1 MYDVRF
7 QVWIYLLFILIEW
20 LIPDEEKS
28 LVDLDTQTKFIL
40 DRKRIELRENRLIEA
55 QILNQLERH
64 NQDRELQN
72 DGSRTTRSTL
82 TQSSMNSKSSW
93 TRVVNLLPGRASQYN
108 SRRSSNATMLPS
120 RISNIGTILAQ
131 RPVQFT
137 MPPIHDDSE
146 ISNYS
151 RSSDELRSLNSQ
163 PQKSNTANTSQTY
176 SFTQE

>member
-1 MYDVRF
+1 MYDLTF

-64 NQDRELQN
+64 NQDRELHN

-93 TRVVNLLPGRASQYN
+93 TRVANLLPGRASQYN
-108 SRRSSNATMLPS
+108 SRRSSQPMLPS
-120 RISNIGTILAQ
+120 RISNIATILAQ
-131 RPVQFT
+131 RPVQLT

-163 PQKSNTANTSQTY
+163 PRKSNTANTSQTN

>member
-1 MYDVRF
+1 MRF

-108 SRRSSNATMLPS
+108 SRRSSNAAMMPS

>member
-163 PQKSNTANTSQTY
+163 PQKSNTANTSQTN

>member
-1 MYDVRF
+1 MIF

-28 LVDLDTQTKFIL
+28 LLDLDTQTKFIL

-55 QILNQLERH
+55 QILNQLERQ
-64 NQDRELQN
+64 NQDRELLN

-93 TRVVNLLPGRASQYN
+93 TRVANLLPGRASQYN
-108 SRRSSNATMLPS
+108 SRRSSMLPS

-131 RPVQFT
+131 KPVQFA
-137 MPPIHDDSE
+137 MPSIHDDSE
-146 ISNYS
+146 ASNYS

-163 PQKSNTANTSQTY
+163 TRKSNTANTSQTN